1 MSNWKDSI
9 RKRLGTDT
17 TDRER
22 DRFAGGDID
31 GIDDEQENR
40 AKLMDIYRNLN
51 FELKEAAKELQK
63 HGHDI
68 RNSEGY
74 VKLMIKIQEEW
85 EQLRDSGEFGF
96 GNRGT
101 DIDE

>member
-1 MSNWKDSI
+1 MSNWKNII
-9 RKRLGTDT
+9 RKEEEDYS
-17 TDRER
+17 DE
-22 DRFAGGDID
+22 
-31 GIDDEQENR
+31 EQEMIDIEYTDGDYDLDPQSR
-40 AKLMDIYRNLN
+40 AKLMDVYRNLN

-96 GNRGT
+96 GNRGSE
-101 DIDE
+101 IDE